1 MIGIKQTLV
10 CPTCSFENDFEEY
23 NKNEELYF
31 YCVNCEYLI
40 RANIPFL
47 LLMKEFFISIFFSAS
62 LNDEKNLKDI
72 KVHKINDMTIAV

>member
-10 CPTCSFENDFEEY
+10 CPTCSFENDFEAY

-40 RANIPFL
+40 KANIPD
-47 LLMKEFFISIFFSAS
+47 A
-62 LNDEKNLKDI
+62 
-72 KVHKINDMTIAV
+72 